1 MMNIKQIRLD
11 SFGPYENWMFQS
23 GPNGVQ
29 LVYGANESGKTS
41 LLEGMRALL
50 FGGKHKKY
58 GYVNGSLELDKD
70 GIAYHLGRQN
80 KNLDFYSPGGPNLKD
95 EPNQLWWHGLDKKT
109 YNRIF
114 GLTLD
119 DLQGVDVLN
128 EVDVRARFFG
138 AEGGEQLGNV
148 VKTIEMSANDLLV
161 ASASGKRRIN
171 VLIEQLQENKARL
184 SALSAHEEQYVELQQ
199 ALRASEDTEAE
210 IQNQIKEWQDYREG
224 VEMVLRAWDTY
235 RRSEEARQ
243 HMQRFTPPETLNRDA
258 FLGIDEGLRE
268 ARQSMQM
275 WLDKEEALKPEN
287 FDPNSP
293 FTMYGQDI
301 EDLIQQG
308 AQWEQ
313 LRRECE
319 EGDAY
324 IAKVKEQLDFSRGLQ
339 SAWRKDESVPTDVN
353 WFEGERLSK
362 RLRTAKDQLLYW
374 QGQDPALQ
382 VEAKS
387 SESEAVVK
395 DSSVESDKTG
405 VVNNWAHQE
414 LEAVI
419 ADIADLEAQIGE
431 EGSTR
436 KAALPVWLQRIG
448 GIGAVVGV
456 LLSLAGL
463 IALESAL
470 YSVGGIV
477 LLILGLGLFWYGWRL
492 RHIDNADLSR
502 WMREL
507 DRLQQ
512 RKAYLETQL
521 DIPLPKESSNVPN
534 LETAAIEQRYNEEG
548 KQLQANYD
556 KALAEWQ
563 AWIPEGAAKSLNE
576 DDFFSMKHEYDQY
589 YEQLRTIEGYE
600 KRLEEHKES
609 LRVIED
615 QAVTLWYNLGIEAP
629 VSPTELKRIYNQY
642 KNFQQ
647 QMIRWEQ
654 KESQRKSYRMEY
666 DNWHRK
672 EKELLL
678 EQKALLEK
686 SGLSG
691 ANEYRQKLIDEDQYK
706 QWATI
711 YKQSQ
716 VQLELLTPE
725 GENKDLFYRR
735 LREGNKDNWN
745 DELVHADQE
754 LGARKDAMANLYEKR
769 GQIVEA
775 MRALGSDQEQ
785 REAIQQRKELESELE
800 SALEDWAT
808 QVVIGHCMERAQQS
822 YEEESQPKMLELAS
836 QYINRL
842 TNGTYT
848 LDMWGLQDGLALL
861 NERGDRLPISRWSSG
876 LADQVYLALRLALA
890 KVFSYQ
896 VDALPIILD
905 DILVRFD
912 ENRQKGALELL
923 AELGQ
928 QQQIWLFTCQ
938 QQVYYMGQAISGIDT
953 HILQRA

>member
-1 MMNIKQIRLD
+1 MNIKQIRLD
-11 SFGPYENWMFQS
+11 SFGPYENWMFKS
-23 GPNGVQ
+23 GSSGVQ
-29 LVYGANESGKTS
+29 LIYGANESGKTS
-41 LLEGMRALL
+41 LLEGMRSLL

-58 GYVNGSLELDKD
+58 GYVSGSLEIDKE
-70 GIAYHLGRQN
+70 GRTYHLGRQN
-80 KNLDFYSPGGPNLKD
+80 KKLDFYSPGEASFKE

-114 GLTLD
+114 GLTLE
-119 DLQGVDVLN
+119 DLQGVDILN

-138 AEGGEQLGNV
+138 AEGGEQLGDL
-148 VKTIEMSANDLLV
+148 VKSIETNANDLLV
-161 ASASGKRRIN
+161 ASTSGKRRIN
-171 VLIEQLQENKARL
+171 MLIDQLQENKARL
-184 SALSAHEEQYVELQQ
+184 SALSEHETQYVELQQ
-199 ALRASEDTEAE
+199 TLHASEDTEAE
-210 IQNQIKEWQDYREG
+210 IKNQIKEWQEYREG

-235 RRSEEARQ
+235 RRSEEARH
-243 HMQRFTPPETLNRDA
+243 HMQQFIAPDTLDRNT
-258 FLGIDEGLRE
+258 FLSIDEGLRE
-268 ARQSMQM
+268 ARQNMRL

-293 FTMYGQDI
+293 FTTHGQDI

-308 AQWEQ
+308 AKWEQ

-319 EGDAY
+319 EGEAY
-324 IAKVKEQLDFSRGLQ
+324 IAKVKEQLEFSKGLQ
-339 SAWRKDESVPTDVN
+339 SSWRKDESVPSDVN

-374 QGQDPALQ
+374 QSQAPSLQ
-382 VEAKS
+382 KESKISESRTTVPS
-387 SESEAVVK
+387 SEGA
-395 DSSVESDKTG
+395 SVNE
-405 VVNNWAHQE
+405 WAHQE
-414 LEAVI
+414 LQTVI
-419 ADIADLEAQIGE
+419 SDIVDLESRIGE
-431 EGSTR
+431 NGDTR
-436 KAALPVWLQRIG
+436 MASMPVWLQRIG
-448 GIGAVVGV
+448 GIGAVIGV
-456 LLSLAGL
+456 LMSLAGL
-463 IALESAL
+463 IALESVL
-470 YSVGGIV
+470 YSIGGII

-492 RHIDNADLSR
+492 RHVDDSDIAR

-521 DIPLPKESSNVPN
+521 NTPLSVMSSDMPN
-534 LETAAIEQRYNEEG
+534 LETAAIEQRYKEEG
-548 KQLQANYD
+548 QQLQANYE

-563 AWIPEGAAKSLNE
+563 AWIPDGAAKSLDE
-576 DDFFSMKHEYDQY
+576 EDFFSMKHEYDQY

-629 VSPTELKRIYNQY
+629 VSPTELKRVYNQY

-691 ANEYRQKLIDEDQYK
+691 ANEYRQKLIDEDQFK
-706 QWATI
+706 QWETI

-716 VQLELLTPE
+716 VQLDLLTPK

-735 LREGNKDNWN
+735 LREGNKENWT
-745 DELVHADQE
+745 DELAHADQE

-775 MRALGSDQEQ
+775 MRALGTDQEQ
-785 REAIQQRKELESELE
+785 REVIQQRQQLESELE

-808 QVVIGHCMERAQQS
+808 QVVISHCMERAQES

-836 QYINRL
+836 QYIKQL
-842 TNGTYT
+842 TNGIYT
-848 LDMWGLQDGLALL
+848 FDMWGLQDGLALL
-861 NERGDRLPISRWSSG
+861 NERGDRLSMSHWSSG

-890 KVFSYQ
+890 KVFSFQ

-912 ENRQKGALELL
+912 EDRQKSALKLL
-923 AELGQ
+923 AELGKH
-928 QQQIWLFTCQ
+928 QQIWLFTCQ

>member
-1 MMNIKQIRLD
+1 MNIKQIRLD
-11 SFGPYENWMFQS
+11 SFGPYENWMFKAGS
-23 GPNGVQ
+23 SGVQ
-29 LVYGANESGKTS
+29 LIYGANESGKTS
-41 LLEGMRALL
+41 LLEGMRSLL

-58 GYVNGSLELDKD
+58 GYVSGSLEIDKE
-70 GIAYHLGRQN
+70 GKIYHLGRQH
-80 KNLDFYSPGGPNLKD
+80 KKLDFYSPGEPSLKE

-114 GLTLD
+114 GLTLE
-119 DLQGVDVLN
+119 DLQGVDILN

-138 AEGGEQLGNV
+138 AEGGEQLGDL
-148 VKTIEMSANDLLV
+148 VKSIETNANDLLV
-161 ASASGKRRIN
+161 ASTSGKRRIN
-171 VLIEQLQENKARL
+171 VLIDQLQENKARL
-184 SALSAHEEQYVELQQ
+184 SALSEHETQYVELQQ
-199 ALRASEDTEAE
+199 TLHASEDTEAE
-210 IQNQIKEWQDYREG
+210 IKNQIKEWQEYREG

-235 RRSEEARQ
+235 RRSEEARH
-243 HMQRFTPPETLNRDA
+243 HMQQFIAPDTLDRNT
-258 FLGIDEGLRE
+258 FLSIDEGLRE
-268 ARQSMQM
+268 ARQNMQL

-293 FTMYGQDI
+293 FTTHGQDI

-308 AQWEQ
+308 AKWEQ

-319 EGDAY
+319 EGEAY
-324 IAKVKEQLDFSRGLQ
+324 IAKVKEQLEFSKGLQ
-339 SAWRKDESVPTDVN
+339 SSWRKDESVPSDVN

-374 QGQDPALQ
+374 QSQAPSLQ
-382 VEAKS
+382 KESKISESRTTVPS
-387 SESEAVVK
+387 SEGA
-395 DSSVESDKTG
+395 SVNE
-405 VVNNWAHQE
+405 WAHQE
-414 LEAVI
+414 LQTVI
-419 ADIADLEAQIGE
+419 SDIVDFESRIGE
-431 EGSTR
+431 NGDTR
-436 KAALPVWLQRIG
+436 MASMPVWLQRIG
-448 GIGAVVGV
+448 GIGAVIGV
-456 LLSLAGL
+456 LMSLAGL
-463 IALESAL
+463 IALESVL
-470 YSVGGIV
+470 YSIGGII

-492 RHIDNADLSR
+492 RHVDDSDIAR

-521 DIPLPKESSNVPN
+521 NTPLSVMSSDVPN
-534 LETAAIEQRYNEEG
+534 LETAAIEQRYKEEG
-548 KQLQANYD
+548 QQLQANYE

-563 AWIPEGAAKSLNE
+563 AWIPDGAAKSLDE
-576 DDFFSMKHEYDQY
+576 EDFFSMKHEYDQY

-629 VSPTELKRIYNQY
+629 VSPTELKRVYNQY

-691 ANEYRQKLIDEDQYK
+691 ANEYRQKLIDEDQFK
-706 QWATI
+706 QWETI

-716 VQLELLTPE
+716 VQLDLLTPN

-735 LREGNKDNWN
+735 LREGNKENWT
-745 DELVHADQE
+745 DELAHADQE
-754 LGARKDAMANLYEKR
+754 LEARKDAMTNLYEKR
-769 GQIVEA
+769 GQVVEA
-775 MRALGSDQEQ
+775 MRALGTDQEQ
-785 REAIQQRKELESELE
+785 REVIQQRQQLESELE

-808 QVVIGHCMERAQQS
+808 QVVISHCMERAQES

-836 QYINRL
+836 QYIKQL
-842 TNGTYT
+842 TNGIYT
-848 LDMWGLQDGLALL
+848 FDMWGLQDGLALL
-861 NERGDRLPISRWSSG
+861 NERGDRLSMSHWSSG

-890 KVFSYQ
+890 KVFSFQ

-912 ENRQKGALELL
+912 EDRQKSALELL
-923 AELGQ
+923 AELGKH
-928 QQQIWLFTCQ
+928 QQIWLFTCQ

>member
-11 SFGPYENWMFQS
+11 SFGPYENWMFKAGS
-23 GPNGVQ
+23 SGVQ
-29 LVYGANESGKTS
+29 LIYGANESGKTS
-41 LLEGMRALL
+41 LLEGMRSLL

-58 GYVNGSLELDKD
+58 GYVSGSLEIDKE
-70 GIAYHLGRQN
+70 GKIYHLGRQH
-80 KNLDFYSPGGPNLKD
+80 KKLDFYSPGEPSLKE

-114 GLTLD
+114 GLTLE
-119 DLQGVDVLN
+119 DLQGVDILN

-138 AEGGEQLGNV
+138 AEGGEQLGDL
-148 VKTIEMSANDLLV
+148 VKSIETNANDLLV
-161 ASASGKRRIN
+161 ASTSGKRRIN
-171 VLIEQLQENKARL
+171 VLIDQLQENKARL
-184 SALSAHEEQYVELQQ
+184 SALSEHETQYVELQQ
-199 ALRASEDTEAE
+199 TLHASEDTEAE
-210 IQNQIKEWQDYREG
+210 IKNQIKEWQEYREG

-235 RRSEEARQ
+235 RRSEEARH
-243 HMQRFTPPETLNRDA
+243 HMQQFIAPDTLDRNT
-258 FLGIDEGLRE
+258 FLSIDEGLRE
-268 ARQSMQM
+268 ARQNMQL

-293 FTMYGQDI
+293 FTTHGQDI

-308 AQWEQ
+308 AKWEQ

-319 EGDAY
+319 EGEAY
-324 IAKVKEQLDFSRGLQ
+324 IAKVKEQLEFSKGLQ
-339 SAWRKDESVPTDVN
+339 SSWRKDESVPSDVN

-374 QGQDPALQ
+374 QSQAPSLQ
-382 VEAKS
+382 KESKISESRTTVPS
-387 SESEAVVK
+387 SEGA
-395 DSSVESDKTG
+395 SVNE
-405 VVNNWAHQE
+405 WAHQE
-414 LEAVI
+414 LQTVI
-419 ADIADLEAQIGE
+419 SDIVDLESRIGE
-431 EGSTR
+431 NGDTR
-436 KAALPVWLQRIG
+436 MASMPVWLQRIG
-448 GIGAVVGV
+448 GIGAVIGV
-456 LLSLAGL
+456 LMSLAGL
-463 IALESAL
+463 IALESVL
-470 YSVGGIV
+470 YSIGGII

-492 RHIDNADLSR
+492 RHVDDSDIAR

-521 DIPLPKESSNVPN
+521 NTPLSVMSSDVPN
-534 LETAAIEQRYNEEG
+534 LETAAIEQRYKEEG
-548 KQLQANYD
+548 QQLQANYE

-563 AWIPEGAAKSLNE
+563 AWIPDGAAKSLDE
-576 DDFFSMKHEYDQY
+576 EDFFSMKHEYDQY

-629 VSPTELKRIYNQY
+629 VSPTELKRVYNQY

-691 ANEYRQKLIDEDQYK
+691 ANEYRQKLIDEDQFK
-706 QWATI
+706 QWETI

-716 VQLELLTPE
+716 VQLDLLTPN

-735 LREGNKDNWN
+735 LREGNKENWT
-745 DELVHADQE
+745 DELAHADQE
-754 LGARKDAMANLYEKR
+754 LEARKDAMTNLYEKR
-769 GQIVEA
+769 GQVVEA
-775 MRALGSDQEQ
+775 MRALGTDQEQ
-785 REAIQQRKELESELE
+785 REVIQQRQRLESELE

-808 QVVIGHCMERAQQS
+808 QVVISHCMERAQES

-836 QYINRL
+836 QYIKQL
-842 TNGTYT
+842 TNGIYT
-848 LDMWGLQDGLALL
+848 FDMWGLQDGLALL
-861 NERGDRLPISRWSSG
+861 NERGDRLSMSHWSSG

-890 KVFSYQ
+890 KVFSFQ

-912 ENRQKGALELL
+912 EDRQKSALELL
-923 AELGQ
+923 AELGKH
-928 QQQIWLFTCQ
+928 QQIWLFTCQ

>member
-1 MMNIKQIRLD
+1 MNIKQIRLD
-11 SFGPYENWMFQS
+11 SFGPYENWTFKS

-41 LLEGMRALL
+41 LLEGMRSLL

-58 GYVNGSLELDKD
+58 GYVSGSLELDKE
-70 GIAYHLGRQN
+70 GTAYHLGRQN
-80 KNLDFYSPGGPNLKD
+80 KNLDFYSPGEPSIKD

-114 GLTLD
+114 GLTLE
-119 DLQGVDVLN
+119 DLQGVDILN

-138 AEGGEQLGNV
+138 AEGGEQLGGV
-148 VKTIEMSANDLLV
+148 VKSIETNANDLLV

-171 VLIEQLQENKARL
+171 VLIDQLQENKARL
-184 SALSAHEEQYVELQQ
+184 SALGEHETQYVELQQ
-199 ALRASEDTEAE
+199 ALKASEDTEAE

-235 RRSEEARQ
+235 RRSEEARRR
-243 HMQRFTPPETLNRDA
+243 MQQFTSPDTLDRDA
-258 FLGIDEGLRE
+258 FLSIDEGLRE
-268 ARQSMQM
+268 ARQNMQL

-293 FTMYGQDI
+293 FTTYGQDI

-308 AQWEQ
+308 AKWEQ

-319 EGDAY
+319 EGEAY

-339 SAWRKDESVPTDVN
+339 SSWRKDESVPTDVN

-374 QGQDPALQ
+374 QSQAPSLQ
-382 VEAKS
+382 KEPKI
-387 SESEAVVK
+387 SE
-395 DSSVESDKTG
+395 DSSSVDTG
-405 VVNNWAHQE
+405 ENSPVNTWAQQE
-414 LEAVI
+414 LQAVMT
-419 ADIADLEAQIGE
+419 DIADLESRLGE
-431 EGSTR
+431 HSSIRMATM
-436 KAALPVWLQRIG
+436 PIWLQRIG

-456 LLSLAGL
+456 LMSLAGL
-463 IALESAL
+463 IALESVL
-470 YSVGGIV
+470 YSIGGII

-492 RHIDNADLSR
+492 RHVDDSDVARL
-502 WMREL
+502 MREL
-507 DRLQQ
+507 ERLQQ
-512 RKAYLETQL
+512 RKSYLETQL
-521 DIPLPKESSNVPN
+521 DAPLPVASDVPN
-534 LETAAIEQRYNEEG
+534 LETAAIEQRYNDEG
-548 KQLQANYD
+548 KQLQANYE

-563 AWIPEGAAKSLNE
+563 AWIPEGAAKSLDE
-576 DDFFSMKHEYDQY
+576 DDFFSMKHEFDQY
-589 YEQLRTIEGYE
+589 YEQLRTIEGCE
-600 KRLEEHKES
+600 KRLDEHKES

-615 QAVTLWYNLGIEAP
+615 QAVTLWYNLGVEAP

-691 ANEYRQKLIDEDQYK
+691 ANEYRQKLIDEDQFK
-706 QWATI
+706 QWETI

-716 VQLELLTPE
+716 VQLDLLTPD
-725 GENKDLFYRR
+725 GENKGLFYRR
-735 LREGNKDNWN
+735 LREGNKENWT
-745 DELVHADQE
+745 DELAHADQE
-754 LGARKDAMANLYEKR
+754 LNARKDAMANLYEKR

-785 REAIQQRKELESELE
+785 REDIQQRQELESELE

-808 QVVIGHCMERAQQS
+808 QVVIAHCMERAQQS

-836 QYINRL
+836 QYIKRL
-842 TNGTYT
+842 TNGAYT
-848 LDMWGLQDGLALL
+848 FDMWGLQDGLALL
-861 NERGDRLPISRWSSG
+861 NERGERLPIHHWSSG

-912 ENRQKGALELL
+912 EERQKSALELL
-923 AELGQ
+923 AELGEH
-928 QQQIWLFTCQ
+928 QQIWLFTCQ
-938 QQVYYMGQAISGIDT
+938 QQVYYMGQAIAGIDT

>member
-11 SFGPYENWMFQS
+11 SFGPYENWVFKS
-23 GPNGVQ
+23 GSSGVQ
-29 LVYGANESGKTS
+29 LIYGANESGKTS
-41 LLEGMRALL
+41 LLEGMRSLL

-58 GYVNGSLELDKD
+58 GYVSGSLEIDKE
-70 GIAYHLGRQN
+70 GRTYHLGRQH
-80 KNLDFYSPGGPNLKD
+80 KKLDFYSLGEPSFKE

-114 GLTLD
+114 GLTLE
-119 DLQGVDVLN
+119 DLQGVDILN

-138 AEGGEQLGNV
+138 AEGGEQLGDL
-148 VKTIEMSANDLLV
+148 VKSIETNANDLLV
-161 ASASGKRRIN
+161 ASTSGKRRIN
-171 VLIEQLQENKARL
+171 MLIDQLQENKARL
-184 SALSAHEEQYVELQQ
+184 SALSEHETQYVELQQ
-199 ALRASEDTEAE
+199 TLHASEDTEAE
-210 IQNQIKEWQDYREG
+210 IKNQIKEWQEYREG

-235 RRSEEARQ
+235 RRSEEARH
-243 HMQRFTPPETLNRDA
+243 HMQQFIAPDTLDRNT
-258 FLGIDEGLRE
+258 FLSIDEGLRE
-268 ARQSMQM
+268 ARQNMRL

-293 FTMYGQDI
+293 FTTHGQDI

-308 AQWEQ
+308 AKWEQ

-319 EGDAY
+319 EGEAY
-324 IAKVKEQLDFSRGLQ
+324 IAKVKEQLEFSKGLQ
-339 SAWRKDESVPTDVN
+339 SSWRKDESVPSDVN

-374 QGQDPALQ
+374 QSQAPSLQ
-382 VEAKS
+382 KESKISESRTTVPS
-387 SESEAVVK
+387 SEGA
-395 DSSVESDKTG
+395 SVNE
-405 VVNNWAHQE
+405 WAHQE
-414 LEAVI
+414 LQTVI
-419 ADIADLEAQIGE
+419 SDIVDLESRIGE
-431 EGSTR
+431 NGDTR
-436 KAALPVWLQRIG
+436 MASMPVWLQRIG
-448 GIGAVVGV
+448 GIGAVIGV
-456 LLSLAGL
+456 LMSLAGL
-463 IALESAL
+463 IALESVL
-470 YSVGGIV
+470 YSIGGII

-492 RHIDNADLSR
+492 RHVDDSDIAR

-521 DIPLPKESSNVPN
+521 NTPLSVMSSDVPN
-534 LETAAIEQRYNEEG
+534 LETAAIEQRYKEEG
-548 KQLQANYD
+548 QQLQANYE

-563 AWIPEGAAKSLNE
+563 AWIPDGAAKSLDE
-576 DDFFSMKHEYDQY
+576 EDFFSMKHEYDQY

-629 VSPTELKRIYNQY
+629 VSPTELKRVYNQY

-691 ANEYRQKLIDEDQYK
+691 ANEYRQKLIDEDQFK
-706 QWATI
+706 QWETI

-716 VQLELLTPE
+716 VQLDLLTPN

-735 LREGNKDNWN
+735 LREGNKENWT
-745 DELVHADQE
+745 DELAHADQE

-775 MRALGSDQEQ
+775 MRALGTDQEQ
-785 REAIQQRKELESELE
+785 REVIQQRQQLESELE

-808 QVVIGHCMERAQQS
+808 QVVISHCMERAQES

-836 QYINRL
+836 QYIKQL
-842 TNGTYT
+842 TNGIYT
-848 LDMWGLQDGLALL
+848 FDMWGLQDGLALL
-861 NERGDRLPISRWSSG
+861 NERGDRLSMSHWSSG

-890 KVFSYQ
+890 KVFSFQ

-912 ENRQKGALELL
+912 EDRQKSALELL
-923 AELGQ
+923 AELGKH
-928 QQQIWLFTCQ
+928 QQIWLFTCQ

>member
-11 SFGPYENWMFQS
+11 SFGPYENWVFKS
-23 GPNGVQ
+23 GSSGVQ
-29 LVYGANESGKTS
+29 LIYGANESGKTS
-41 LLEGMRALL
+41 LLEGMRSLL

-58 GYVNGSLELDKD
+58 GYVSGSLEIDKE
-70 GIAYHLGRQN
+70 GKIYHLGRQH
-80 KNLDFYSPGGPNLKD
+80 KKLDFYSPGEPSLKE

-114 GLTLD
+114 GLTLE
-119 DLQGVDVLN
+119 DLQGVDILN

-138 AEGGEQLGNV
+138 AEGGEQLGDL
-148 VKTIEMSANDLLV
+148 VKSIEMNANDLLV
-161 ASASGKRRIN
+161 ASTSGKRRIN
-171 VLIEQLQENKARL
+171 VLIDQLQENKARL
-184 SALSAHEEQYVELQQ
+184 SALSEHETQYVELQQ
-199 ALRASEDTEAE
+199 TLHASEDTEAE
-210 IQNQIKEWQDYREG
+210 IKNQIKEWQEYREG
-224 VEMVLRAWDTY
+224 VEMVLHAWDTY
-235 RRSEEARQ
+235 RRSEEARH
-243 HMQRFTPPETLNRDA
+243 HMQQFIAPDTLDRNT
-258 FLGIDEGLRE
+258 FLSIDEGLRE
-268 ARQSMQM
+268 ARQNMRL

-293 FTMYGQDI
+293 FTTHGQDI

-308 AQWEQ
+308 AKWEQ

-319 EGDAY
+319 EGEAY
-324 IAKVKEQLDFSRGLQ
+324 IAKVKEQLEFSKGLQ
-339 SAWRKDESVPTDVN
+339 SSWRKDESVPSDVN

-374 QGQDPALQ
+374 QSQAPSLQ
-382 VEAKS
+382 KESKISESRTTVPS
-387 SESEAVVK
+387 SEGA
-395 DSSVESDKTG
+395 SVNE
-405 VVNNWAHQE
+405 WANQE
-414 LEAVI
+414 LQTVI
-419 ADIADLEAQIGE
+419 SDIVDLESRIGE
-431 EGSTR
+431 NGDTR
-436 KAALPVWLQRIG
+436 MASMPVWLQRIG
-448 GIGAVVGV
+448 GIGAVIGV
-456 LLSLAGL
+456 LMSLAGL
-463 IALESAL
+463 IALESVL
-470 YSVGGIV
+470 YSIGGII

-492 RHIDNADLSR
+492 RHVDDSDIAR

-521 DIPLPKESSNVPN
+521 NTPLSVMSSDVPN
-534 LETAAIEQRYNEEG
+534 LETAAIEQRYKEEG
-548 KQLQANYD
+548 QQLQANYE

-563 AWIPEGAAKSLNE
+563 AWIPDGAAKSLDE
-576 DDFFSMKHEYDQY
+576 EDFFSMKHEYDQY

-629 VSPTELKRIYNQY
+629 VSPTELKRVYNQY

-691 ANEYRQKLIDEDQYK
+691 ANEYRQKLIDEDQFK
-706 QWATI
+706 QWETI

-716 VQLELLTPE
+716 VQLDLLTPK

-735 LREGNKDNWN
+735 LREGNKENWT
-745 DELVHADQE
+745 DELAHADQE

-775 MRALGSDQEQ
+775 MRALGTDQEQ
-785 REAIQQRKELESELE
+785 REVIQQRQQLESELE

-808 QVVIGHCMERAQQS
+808 QVVISHCMERAQES

-836 QYINRL
+836 QYIKQL
-842 TNGTYT
+842 TNGIYT
-848 LDMWGLQDGLALL
+848 FDMWGLQDGLALL
-861 NERGDRLPISRWSSG
+861 NERGDRLSMSHWSSG

-890 KVFSYQ
+890 KVFSFQ

-912 ENRQKGALELL
+912 EDRQKSALKLL
-923 AELGQ
+923 AELGKH
-928 QQQIWLFTCQ
+928 QQIWLFTCQ

>member
-11 SFGPYENWMFQS
+11 SFGPYENWMFKAGS
-23 GPNGVQ
+23 SGVQ
-29 LVYGANESGKTS
+29 LIYGANESGKTS
-41 LLEGMRALL
+41 LLEGMRSLL

-58 GYVNGSLELDKD
+58 GYVSGSLEIDKE
-70 GIAYHLGRQN
+70 GKIYHLGRQH
-80 KNLDFYSPGGPNLKD
+80 KKLDFYSPGEPSLKE

-114 GLTLD
+114 GLTLE
-119 DLQGVDVLN
+119 DLQGVDILN

-138 AEGGEQLGNV
+138 AEGGEQLGDL
-148 VKTIEMSANDLLV
+148 VKSIETNANDLLV
-161 ASASGKRRIN
+161 ASTSGKRRIN
-171 VLIEQLQENKARL
+171 VLIDQLQENKARL
-184 SALSAHEEQYVELQQ
+184 SALSEHETQYVELQQ
-199 ALRASEDTEAE
+199 TLHASEDTEAE
-210 IQNQIKEWQDYREG
+210 IKNQIKEWQEYREG

-235 RRSEEARQ
+235 RRSEEARH
-243 HMQRFTPPETLNRDA
+243 HMQQFIAPDTLDRNT
-258 FLGIDEGLRE
+258 FLSIDEGLRE
-268 ARQSMQM
+268 ARQNMRL

-293 FTMYGQDI
+293 FTTHGQDI

-308 AQWEQ
+308 AKWEQ

-319 EGDAY
+319 EGEAY
-324 IAKVKEQLDFSRGLQ
+324 IAKVKEQLEFSKGLQ
-339 SAWRKDESVPTDVN
+339 SSWRKDESVPSDVN

-374 QGQDPALQ
+374 QSQAPSLQ
-382 VEAKS
+382 KESKISESRTTVPS
-387 SESEAVVK
+387 SEGA
-395 DSSVESDKTG
+395 SVNE
-405 VVNNWAHQE
+405 WAHQE
-414 LEAVI
+414 LQTVI
-419 ADIADLEAQIGE
+419 SDIVDLESRIGE
-431 EGSTR
+431 NGDTR
-436 KAALPVWLQRIG
+436 MASMPVWLQRIG
-448 GIGAVVGV
+448 GIGAVIGV
-456 LLSLAGL
+456 LMSLAGL
-463 IALESAL
+463 IALESVL
-470 YSVGGIV
+470 YSIGGII

-492 RHIDNADLSR
+492 RHVDDSDIAR

-521 DIPLPKESSNVPN
+521 NTPLSVMSSDVPN
-534 LETAAIEQRYNEEG
+534 LETAAIEQRYKEEG
-548 KQLQANYD
+548 QQLQANYE

-563 AWIPEGAAKSLNE
+563 AWIPDGAAKSLDE
-576 DDFFSMKHEYDQY
+576 EDFFSMKHEYDQY

-629 VSPTELKRIYNQY
+629 VSPTELKRVYNQY

-691 ANEYRQKLIDEDQYK
+691 ANEYRQKLIDEDQFK
-706 QWATI
+706 QWETI

-716 VQLELLTPE
+716 VQLDLLTPN

-735 LREGNKDNWN
+735 LREGNKENWT
-745 DELVHADQE
+745 DELAHADQE

-775 MRALGSDQEQ
+775 MRALGTDQEQ
-785 REAIQQRKELESELE
+785 REVIQQRQQLESELE

-808 QVVIGHCMERAQQS
+808 QVVISHCMERAQES

-836 QYINRL
+836 QYIKQL
-842 TNGTYT
+842 TNGIYT
-848 LDMWGLQDGLALL
+848 FDMWGLQDGLALL
-861 NERGDRLPISRWSSG
+861 NERGDRLSMSHWSSG

-890 KVFSYQ
+890 KVFSFQ

-912 ENRQKGALELL
+912 EDRQKSALKLL
-923 AELGQ
+923 AELGKH
-928 QQQIWLFTCQ
+928 QQIWLFTCQ

>member
-11 SFGPYENWMFQS
+11 SFGPYENWMFKAGS
-23 GPNGVQ
+23 SGVQ
-29 LVYGANESGKTS
+29 LIYGANESGKTS
-41 LLEGMRALL
+41 LLEGMRSLL

-58 GYVNGSLELDKD
+58 GYVSGSLEIDKE
-70 GIAYHLGRQN
+70 GKIYHLGRQH
-80 KNLDFYSPGGPNLKD
+80 KKLDFYSPGEPSLKE

-114 GLTLD
+114 GLTLE
-119 DLQGVDVLN
+119 DLQGVDILN

-138 AEGGEQLGNV
+138 AEGGEQLGDL
-148 VKTIEMSANDLLV
+148 VKSIETNANDLLV
-161 ASASGKRRIN
+161 ASTSGKRRIN
-171 VLIEQLQENKARL
+171 VLIDQLQENKARL
-184 SALSAHEEQYVELQQ
+184 SALSEHETQYVELQQ
-199 ALRASEDTEAE
+199 TLHASEDTEAE
-210 IQNQIKEWQDYREG
+210 IKNQIKEWQEYREG

-235 RRSEEARQ
+235 RRSEEARH
-243 HMQRFTPPETLNRDA
+243 HMQQFIAPDTLDRNT
-258 FLGIDEGLRE
+258 FLSIDEGLRE
-268 ARQSMQM
+268 ARQNMQL

-293 FTMYGQDI
+293 FTTHGQDI

-308 AQWEQ
+308 AKWEQ

-319 EGDAY
+319 EGEAY
-324 IAKVKEQLDFSRGLQ
+324 IAKVKEQLEFSKGLQ
-339 SAWRKDESVPTDVN
+339 SSWRKDESVPSDVN

-374 QGQDPALQ
+374 QSQAPSLQ
-382 VEAKS
+382 KESKISESRTTVPS
-387 SESEAVVK
+387 SESA
-395 DSSVESDKTG
+395 SVNE
-405 VVNNWAHQE
+405 WAHQE
-414 LEAVI
+414 LQTVI
-419 ADIADLEAQIGE
+419 SDIVDLESRIGE
-431 EGSTR
+431 NGDTR
-436 KAALPVWLQRIG
+436 MASMPVWLQRIG
-448 GIGAVVGV
+448 GIGAVIGV
-456 LLSLAGL
+456 LMSLAGL
-463 IALESAL
+463 IALESVL
-470 YSVGGIV
+470 YSIGGII

-492 RHIDNADLSR
+492 RHVDDSDIAR

-521 DIPLPKESSNVPN
+521 NTPLSVMSSDVPN
-534 LETAAIEQRYNEEG
+534 LETAAIEQRYKEEG
-548 KQLQANYD
+548 QQLQANYE

-563 AWIPEGAAKSLNE
+563 AWIPDGAAKSLDE
-576 DDFFSMKHEYDQY
+576 EDFFSMKHEYDQY

-629 VSPTELKRIYNQY
+629 VSPTELKRVYNQY

-691 ANEYRQKLIDEDQYK
+691 ANEYRQKLIDEDQFK
-706 QWATI
+706 QWETI

-716 VQLELLTPE
+716 VQLDLLTPN

-735 LREGNKDNWN
+735 LREGNKENWT
-745 DELVHADQE
+745 DELAHADQE

-775 MRALGSDQEQ
+775 MRALGTDQEQ
-785 REAIQQRKELESELE
+785 REVIQQRQQLESELE

-808 QVVIGHCMERAQQS
+808 QVVISHCMERAQES

-836 QYINRL
+836 QYIKQL
-842 TNGTYT
+842 TNGIYT
-848 LDMWGLQDGLALL
+848 FDMWGLQDGLALL
-861 NERGDRLPISRWSSG
+861 NERGDRLSMSHWSSG

-890 KVFSYQ
+890 KVFSFQ

-912 ENRQKGALELL
+912 EDRQKSALELL
-923 AELGQ
+923 AELGKH
-928 QQQIWLFTCQ
+928 QQIWLFTCQ

>member
-1 MMNIKQIRLD
+1 MNIKQIRLD
-11 SFGPYENWMFQS
+11 SFGPYENWMFKAGS
-23 GPNGVQ
+23 SGVQ
-29 LVYGANESGKTS
+29 LIYGANESGKTS
-41 LLEGMRALL
+41 LLEGMRSLL

-58 GYVNGSLELDKD
+58 GYVSGSLEIDKE
-70 GIAYHLGRQN
+70 GKIYHLGRQH
-80 KNLDFYSPGGPNLKD
+80 KKLDFYSPGEPSFKE

-114 GLTLD
+114 GLTLE
-119 DLQGVDVLN
+119 DLQGVDILN

-138 AEGGEQLGNV
+138 AEGGEQLGDL
-148 VKTIEMSANDLLV
+148 VKSIETNANDLLV
-161 ASASGKRRIN
+161 ASTSGKRRIN
-171 VLIEQLQENKARL
+171 VLIDQLQENKARL
-184 SALSAHEEQYVELQQ
+184 SALSEHEAQYVELQQ
-199 ALRASEDTEAE
+199 TLHASEDTEAE
-210 IQNQIKEWQDYREG
+210 IKNQIKEWQEYREG

-235 RRSEEARQ
+235 RRSEEARH
-243 HMQRFTPPETLNRDA
+243 HMQQFIAPDTLDRNT
-258 FLGIDEGLRE
+258 FLSIDEGLRE
-268 ARQSMQM
+268 ARQNMQL

-293 FTMYGQDI
+293 FTTHGQDI

-308 AQWEQ
+308 AKWEQ

-319 EGDAY
+319 EGEAY
-324 IAKVKEQLDFSRGLQ
+324 IAKVKEQLEFSKGLQ
-339 SAWRKDESVPTDVN
+339 SSWRKDESVPSDVN

-374 QGQDPALQ
+374 QSQAPSLQ
-382 VEAKS
+382 KESKI
-387 SESEAVVK
+387 SESRTTV
-395 DSSVESDKTG
+395 SSSDG
-405 VVNNWAHQE
+405 ASVNEWAHQE
-414 LEAVI
+414 LQTVI
-419 ADIADLEAQIGE
+419 SDIVDLESRIGE
-431 EGSTR
+431 NGDTR
-436 KAALPVWLQRIG
+436 MASMPVWLQRIG
-448 GIGAVVGV
+448 GIGAVIGV
-456 LLSLAGL
+456 LMSLAGL
-463 IALESAL
+463 IALESVL
-470 YSVGGIV
+470 YSIGGII

-492 RHIDNADLSR
+492 RHVDDSDIAR

-521 DIPLPKESSNVPN
+521 NTPLSVMSSDVPN
-534 LETAAIEQRYNEEG
+534 LETAAIEQRYKEEG
-548 KQLQANYD
+548 QQLQANYE

-563 AWIPEGAAKSLNE
+563 AWIPDGAAKSLDE
-576 DDFFSMKHEYDQY
+576 EDFFSMKHEYDQY

-629 VSPTELKRIYNQY
+629 VSPTELKRVYNQY

-691 ANEYRQKLIDEDQYK
+691 ANEYRQKLIDEDQFK
-706 QWATI
+706 QWETI

-716 VQLELLTPE
+716 VQLDLLTPN

-735 LREGNKDNWN
+735 LREGNKENWT
-745 DELVHADQE
+745 DELAHADQE

-775 MRALGSDQEQ
+775 MRALGTDQEQ
-785 REAIQQRKELESELE
+785 REVIQQRQQLESELE

-808 QVVIGHCMERAQQS
+808 QVVISHCMERAQES

-836 QYINRL
+836 QYIKQL
-842 TNGTYT
+842 TNGIYT
-848 LDMWGLQDGLALL
+848 FDMWGLQDGLALL
-861 NERGDRLPISRWSSG
+861 NERGDRLSMSHWSSG

-890 KVFSYQ
+890 KVFSFQ

-912 ENRQKGALELL
+912 EDRQKSALKLL
-923 AELGQ
+923 AELGKH
-928 QQQIWLFTCQ
+928 QQIWLFTCQ

>member
-11 SFGPYENWMFQS
+11 SFGPYENWMFKAGS
-23 GPNGVQ
+23 SGVQ
-29 LVYGANESGKTS
+29 LIYGANESGKTS
-41 LLEGMRALL
+41 LLEGMRSLL

-58 GYVNGSLELDKD
+58 GYVSGSLEIDKE
-70 GIAYHLGRQN
+70 GKIYHLGRQH
-80 KNLDFYSPGGPNLKD
+80 KKLDFYSPGEPSLKE

-114 GLTLD
+114 GLTLE
-119 DLQGVDVLN
+119 DLQGVDILN

-138 AEGGEQLGNV
+138 AEGGEQLGDL
-148 VKTIEMSANDLLV
+148 VKSIETNANDLLV
-161 ASASGKRRIN
+161 ASTSGKRRIN
-171 VLIEQLQENKARL
+171 VLIDQLQENKARL
-184 SALSAHEEQYVELQQ
+184 SALSEHETQYVELQQ
-199 ALRASEDTEAE
+199 TLHASEDTEAE
-210 IQNQIKEWQDYREG
+210 IKNQIKEWQEYREG

-235 RRSEEARQ
+235 RRSEEARH
-243 HMQRFTPPETLNRDA
+243 HMQQFIAPDTLDRNT
-258 FLGIDEGLRE
+258 FLSIDEGLRE
-268 ARQSMQM
+268 ARQNMQL

-293 FTMYGQDI
+293 FTTHGQDI

-308 AQWEQ
+308 AKWEQ

-319 EGDAY
+319 EGEAY
-324 IAKVKEQLDFSRGLQ
+324 IAKVKEQLEFSKGLQ
-339 SAWRKDESVPTDVN
+339 SSWRKDESVPSDVN

-374 QGQDPALQ
+374 QSQAPSLQ
-382 VEAKS
+382 KESKISESRTTVPS
-387 SESEAVVK
+387 SEGA
-395 DSSVESDKTG
+395 SVNE
-405 VVNNWAHQE
+405 WAHQE
-414 LEAVI
+414 LQTVI
-419 ADIADLEAQIGE
+419 SDIVDLESRIGE
-431 EGSTR
+431 NGDTR
-436 KAALPVWLQRIG
+436 MASMPVWLQRIG
-448 GIGAVVGV
+448 GIGAVIGV
-456 LLSLAGL
+456 LMSLAGL
-463 IALESAL
+463 IALESVL
-470 YSVGGIV
+470 YSIGGII

-492 RHIDNADLSR
+492 RHVDDSDIAR

-521 DIPLPKESSNVPN
+521 NTPLSVMSSDVPN
-534 LETAAIEQRYNEEG
+534 LETAAIEQRYKEEG
-548 KQLQANYD
+548 QQLQANYE

-563 AWIPEGAAKSLNE
+563 AWIPDGAAKSLDE
-576 DDFFSMKHEYDQY
+576 EDFFSMKHEYDQY

-629 VSPTELKRIYNQY
+629 VSPTELKRVYNQY

-691 ANEYRQKLIDEDQYK
+691 ANEYRQKLIDEDQFK
-706 QWATI
+706 QWETI

-716 VQLELLTPE
+716 VQLDLLTPN

-735 LREGNKDNWN
+735 LREGNKENWT
-745 DELVHADQE
+745 DELAHADQE
-754 LGARKDAMANLYEKR
+754 LEARKDAMTNLYEKR
-769 GQIVEA
+769 GQVVEA
-775 MRALGSDQEQ
+775 MRALGTDQEQ
-785 REAIQQRKELESELE
+785 REVIQQRQQLESELE

-808 QVVIGHCMERAQQS
+808 QVVISHCMERAQES

-836 QYINRL
+836 QYIKQL
-842 TNGTYT
+842 TNGIYT
-848 LDMWGLQDGLALL
+848 FDMWGLQDGLALL
-861 NERGDRLPISRWSSG
+861 NERGDRLSMSHWSSG

-890 KVFSYQ
+890 KVFSFQ

-912 ENRQKGALELL
+912 EDRQKSALKLL
-923 AELGQ
+923 AELGKH
-928 QQQIWLFTCQ
+928 QQIWLFTCQ

>member
-1 MMNIKQIRLD
+1 MNIKQIRLD
-11 SFGPYENWMFQS
+11 SFGPYENWTFKS

-41 LLEGMRALL
+41 LLEGMRSLL

-58 GYVNGSLELDKD
+58 GYVSGSLELDKE
-70 GIAYHLGRQN
+70 GTAYHLGRQN
-80 KNLDFYSPGGPNLKD
+80 KNLDFYSPGEPSIKD

-114 GLTLD
+114 GLTLE
-119 DLQGVDVLN
+119 DLQGVDILN

-138 AEGGEQLGNV
+138 AEGGEQLGGV
-148 VKTIEMSANDLLV
+148 VKSIETNANDLLV

-171 VLIEQLQENKARL
+171 VLIDRLQENKARL
-184 SALSAHEEQYVELQQ
+184 SALGEHETQYVELQQ
-199 ALRASEDTEAE
+199 ALKASEDTEAE

-235 RRSEEARQ
+235 RRSEEARRR
-243 HMQRFTPPETLNRDA
+243 MQQFTSPDTLDRDA
-258 FLGIDEGLRE
+258 FLSIDEGLRE
-268 ARQSMQM
+268 ARQNMQL

-293 FTMYGQDI
+293 FTTYGQDI

-308 AQWEQ
+308 AKWEQ

-319 EGDAY
+319 EGEAY

-339 SAWRKDESVPTDVN
+339 SSWRKDESVPTDVN

-374 QGQDPALQ
+374 QSQAPSLQ
-382 VEAKS
+382 KEPKI
-387 SESEAVVK
+387 SE
-395 DSSVESDKTG
+395 DSSSVDTG
-405 VVNNWAHQE
+405 ENSPVNTWAQQE
-414 LEAVI
+414 LQAVMT
-419 ADIADLEAQIGE
+419 DIADLESRLGE
-431 EGSTR
+431 HGSIRMATM
-436 KAALPVWLQRIG
+436 PIWLQRIG

-456 LLSLAGL
+456 LMSLAGL
-463 IALESAL
+463 IALESVL
-470 YSVGGIV
+470 YSIGGII

-492 RHIDNADLSR
+492 RHVDDSDVARL
-502 WMREL
+502 MREL
-507 DRLQQ
+507 ERLQQ
-512 RKAYLETQL
+512 RKSYLETQL
-521 DIPLPKESSNVPN
+521 DAPLPVASDVPN
-534 LETAAIEQRYNEEG
+534 LETAAIEQRYNDEG
-548 KQLQANYD
+548 KQLQANYE

-563 AWIPEGAAKSLNE
+563 AWIPEGAAKSLDE
-576 DDFFSMKHEYDQY
+576 DDFFSMKHEFDQY

-600 KRLEEHKES
+600 KRLDEHKES

-615 QAVTLWYNLGIEAP
+615 QAVTLWYNLGVEAP

-691 ANEYRQKLIDEDQYK
+691 ANEYRQKLIDEDQFK
-706 QWATI
+706 QWETI

-716 VQLELLTPE
+716 VQLDLLTPD

-735 LREGNKDNWN
+735 LREGNKENWT
-745 DELVHADQE
+745 DELAHADQE
-754 LGARKDAMANLYEKR
+754 LNARTDAMANLYEKR

-775 MRALGSDQEQ
+775 MRALGSTQEQ
-785 REAIQQRKELESELE
+785 REA
-800 SALEDWAT
+800 
-808 QVVIGHCMERAQQS
+808 
-822 YEEESQPKMLELAS
+822 
-836 QYINRL
+836 
-842 TNGTYT
+842 YT
-848 LDMWGLQDGLALL
+848 FDMWGLQDGLALL
-861 NERGDRLPISRWSSG
+861 NERGERLPIHHWSSG

-912 ENRQKGALELL
+912 EDRQKSALELL
-923 AELGQ
+923 AELGEH
-928 QQQIWLFTCQ
+928 QQIWLFTCQ
-938 QQVYYMGQAISGIDT
+938 QQVYYMGQAIAGIDT

>member
-1 MMNIKQIRLD
+1 MNIKQIRLD
-11 SFGPYENWMFQS
+11 SFGPYENWMFKAGS
-23 GPNGVQ
+23 SGVQ
-29 LVYGANESGKTS
+29 LIYGANESGKTS
-41 LLEGMRALL
+41 LLEGMRSLL

-58 GYVNGSLELDKD
+58 GYVSGSLEIDKE
-70 GIAYHLGRQN
+70 GKIYHLGRQH
-80 KNLDFYSPGGPNLKD
+80 KKLDFYSPGEPSLKE

-114 GLTLD
+114 GLTLE
-119 DLQGVDVLN
+119 DLQGVDILN

-138 AEGGEQLGNV
+138 AEGGEQLGDL
-148 VKTIEMSANDLLV
+148 VKSIETNANDLLV
-161 ASASGKRRIN
+161 ASTSGKRRIN
-171 VLIEQLQENKARL
+171 VLIDQLQENKARL
-184 SALSAHEEQYVELQQ
+184 SALSEHETQYVELQQ
-199 ALRASEDTEAE
+199 TLHASEDTEAE
-210 IQNQIKEWQDYREG
+210 IKNQIKEWQEYREG

-235 RRSEEARQ
+235 RRSEEARH
-243 HMQRFTPPETLNRDA
+243 HMQQFIAPDTLDRNI
-258 FLGIDEGLRE
+258 FLSIDEGLRE
-268 ARQSMQM
+268 ARQNMQL

-293 FTMYGQDI
+293 FTTHGQDI

-308 AQWEQ
+308 AKWEQ

-319 EGDAY
+319 EGEAY
-324 IAKVKEQLDFSRGLQ
+324 IAKVKEQLEFSKGLQ
-339 SAWRKDESVPTDVN
+339 SSWRKDESVPSDVN

-374 QGQDPALQ
+374 QSQAPSLQ
-382 VEAKS
+382 KESKISESRTTVSS
-387 SESEAVVK
+387 SEGA
-395 DSSVESDKTG
+395 SVNE
-405 VVNNWAHQE
+405 WAHQE
-414 LEAVI
+414 LQTVI
-419 ADIADLEAQIGE
+419 SDIVDLESRIGE
-431 EGSTR
+431 NGDTR
-436 KAALPVWLQRIG
+436 MASMPVWLQRIG
-448 GIGAVVGV
+448 GIGAVIGV
-456 LLSLAGL
+456 LMSLAGL
-463 IALESAL
+463 IALESVL
-470 YSVGGIV
+470 YSIGGII

-492 RHIDNADLSR
+492 RHVDDSDIAR

-521 DIPLPKESSNVPN
+521 NTPLSVMSSDVPN
-534 LETAAIEQRYNEEG
+534 LETAAIEQRYKEEG
-548 KQLQANYD
+548 QQLQANYE

-563 AWIPEGAAKSLNE
+563 AWIPDGAAKSLDE
-576 DDFFSMKHEYDQY
+576 EDFFSMKHEYDQY

-629 VSPTELKRIYNQY
+629 VSPTELKRVYNQY

-691 ANEYRQKLIDEDQYK
+691 ANEYRQKLIDEDQFK
-706 QWATI
+706 QWETI

-716 VQLELLTPE
+716 VQLDLLTPN

-735 LREGNKDNWN
+735 LREGNKENWT
-745 DELVHADQE
+745 DELAHADQE

-775 MRALGSDQEQ
+775 MRALGTDQEQ
-785 REAIQQRKELESELE
+785 REVIQQRQQLESELE

-808 QVVIGHCMERAQQS
+808 QVVISHCMERAQES

-836 QYINRL
+836 QYIKQL
-842 TNGTYT
+842 TNGIYT
-848 LDMWGLQDGLALL
+848 FDMWGLQDGLALL
-861 NERGDRLPISRWSSG
+861 NERGDRLSMSHWSSG

-890 KVFSYQ
+890 KVFSFQ

-912 ENRQKGALELL
+912 EDRQKSALELL
-923 AELGQ
+923 AELGKH
-928 QQQIWLFTCQ
+928 QQIWLFTCQ

>member
-11 SFGPYENWMFQS
+11 SFGPYENWTFKS

-41 LLEGMRALL
+41 LLEGMRSLL

-58 GYVNGSLELDKD
+58 GYVSGSLELDKE
-70 GIAYHLGRQN
+70 GVAYHLGRQN
-80 KNLDFYSPGGPNLKD
+80 KNLDFYSPGEPSIKE

-114 GLTLD
+114 GLTLE
-119 DLQGVDVLN
+119 DLQGVDILN

-138 AEGGEQLGNV
+138 AEGGEQLGGV
-148 VKTIEMSANDLLV
+148 VKSIETNANDLLV

-171 VLIEQLQENKARL
+171 VLIDQLQENKARL
-184 SALSAHEEQYVELQQ
+184 SALGEHETQYVELQQ
-199 ALRASEDTEAE
+199 ALHASEDTEAE

-235 RRSEEARQ
+235 RRSEEARRR
-243 HMQRFTPPETLNRDA
+243 MQQFTSPDTLDRDA
-258 FLGIDEGLRE
+258 FLSIDEGLRE
-268 ARQSMQM
+268 ARQNMQL

-293 FTMYGQDI
+293 FTTYGQDI

-308 AQWEQ
+308 AKWEQ

-319 EGDAY
+319 EGEAY

-339 SAWRKDESVPTDVN
+339 SSWRKDESVPTDVN

-374 QGQDPALQ
+374 QSQAPSLQ
-382 VEAKS
+382 KETKI
-387 SESEAVVK
+387 SE
-395 DSSVESDKTG
+395 DSASAKTG
-405 VVNNWAHQE
+405 ENGPVNEWAHQE
-414 LEAVI
+414 LQAVMS
-419 ADIADLEAQIGE
+419 DITELESRIGDN
-431 EGSTR
+431 GSAR
-436 KAALPVWLQRIG
+436 MASMPIWLQRIG
-448 GIGAVVGV
+448 GVGAVIGV
-456 LLSLAGL
+456 LMSLAGL
-463 IALESAL
+463 IALESVL
-470 YSVGGIV
+470 YSIGGII

-492 RHIDNADLSR
+492 RHMDDSDIAR
-502 WMREL
+502 CMREL
-507 DRLQQ
+507 ERLQQ

-521 DIPLPKESSNVPN
+521 DVPLPVATSDVPN
-534 LETAAIEQRYNEEG
+534 LETAAIEQRYNDEG
-548 KQLQANYD
+548 KQLQANYE

-563 AWIPEGAAKSLNE
+563 AWIPEGAAKSLDE

-589 YEQLRTIEGYE
+589 SEQLRTIEGYE
-600 KRLEEHKES
+600 KRLDEHKEA

-615 QAVTLWYNLGIEAP
+615 QAVTLWYNLGVEAP
-629 VSPTELKRIYNQY
+629 VSPTELQRIYNQY

-691 ANEYRQKLIDEDQYK
+691 ANEYRQKLIDEDQFK
-706 QWATI
+706 QWETI

-716 VQLELLTPE
+716 VQLDLLTPD

-735 LREGNKDNWN
+735 LREGNKENWT
-745 DELVHADQE
+745 DELAHADQE
-754 LGARKDAMANLYEKR
+754 LHARKDAMANLYEKR

-785 REAIQQRKELESELE
+785 REAIQQRQELESELE

-808 QVVIGHCMERAQQS
+808 QVVIAHCMERAQQS

-836 QYINRL
+836 QYIKRL
-842 TNGTYT
+842 TNGVYT
-848 LDMWGLQDGLALL
+848 FDMWGLQDGLALL
-861 NERGDRLPISRWSSG
+861 NERDERLPINYWSSG

-912 ENRQKGALELL
+912 EDRQKSALELL
-923 AELGQ
+923 AELGE

-938 QQVYYMGQAISGIDT
+938 QQVYYMGQAITGIDT

>member
-1 MMNIKQIRLD
+1 MNIKQIRLD
-11 SFGPYENWMFQS
+11 SFGPYENWMFKS
-23 GPNGVQ
+23 GSSGVQ
-29 LVYGANESGKTS
+29 LIYGANESGKTS
-41 LLEGMRALL
+41 LLEGMRSLL

-58 GYVNGSLELDKD
+58 GYVSGSLEIDKE
-70 GIAYHLGRQN
+70 GRTYHLGRQN
-80 KNLDFYSPGGPNLKD
+80 KKLDFYFPGEPSFKE

-114 GLTLD
+114 GLTLE
-119 DLQGVDVLN
+119 DLQGVDILN

-138 AEGGEQLGNV
+138 AEGGEQLGDL
-148 VKTIEMSANDLLV
+148 VKSIEMNANDLLV
-161 ASASGKRRIN
+161 ASTSGKRRIN
-171 VLIEQLQENKARL
+171 VLIDQLQENKARL
-184 SALSAHEEQYVELQQ
+184 SALSEHETQYVELQQ
-199 ALRASEDTEAE
+199 TLHASEDTEAE
-210 IQNQIKEWQDYREG
+210 IKNQIKEWQEYREG

-235 RRSEEARQ
+235 RRSEEARH
-243 HMQRFTPPETLNRDA
+243 HMQQFIAPDTLDRNT
-258 FLGIDEGLRE
+258 FLSIDEGLRE
-268 ARQSMQM
+268 ARQNMRL

-293 FTMYGQDI
+293 FTTHGQDI

-308 AQWEQ
+308 AKWEQ

-319 EGDAY
+319 EGEAY
-324 IAKVKEQLDFSRGLQ
+324 IAKVKEQLEFSKGLQ
-339 SAWRKDESVPTDVN
+339 SSWRKDESVPSDVN

-374 QGQDPALQ
+374 QSQAPSLQ
-382 VEAKS
+382 KESKISESRTTVPS
-387 SESEAVVK
+387 SEGA
-395 DSSVESDKTG
+395 SVNE
-405 VVNNWAHQE
+405 WAHQE
-414 LEAVI
+414 LQTVI
-419 ADIADLEAQIGE
+419 SDIVDLESRIGE
-431 EGSTR
+431 NGDTR
-436 KAALPVWLQRIG
+436 MASMPVWLQRIG
-448 GIGAVVGV
+448 GIGAVIGV
-456 LLSLAGL
+456 LMSLAGL
-463 IALESAL
+463 IALESVL
-470 YSVGGIV
+470 YSIGGII

-492 RHIDNADLSR
+492 RHVDDSDIAR

-521 DIPLPKESSNVPN
+521 NTPLSVMSSDVPN
-534 LETAAIEQRYNEEG
+534 LETAAIEQRYKEEG
-548 KQLQANYD
+548 QQLQANYE

-563 AWIPEGAAKSLNE
+563 AWIPDGAAKSLDE
-576 DDFFSMKHEYDQY
+576 EDFFSMKHEYDQY

-629 VSPTELKRIYNQY
+629 VSPTELKRVYNQY

-691 ANEYRQKLIDEDQYK
+691 ANEYRQKLIDEDQFK
-706 QWATI
+706 QWETI

-716 VQLELLTPE
+716 VQLDLLTPN

-735 LREGNKDNWN
+735 LREGNKENWT
-745 DELVHADQE
+745 DELAHADQE

-775 MRALGSDQEQ
+775 MRALGTDQEQ
-785 REAIQQRKELESELE
+785 REVIQQRQQLESELE

-808 QVVIGHCMERAQQS
+808 QVVISHCMERAQES

-836 QYINRL
+836 QYIKQL
-842 TNGTYT
+842 TNGIYT
-848 LDMWGLQDGLALL
+848 FDMWGLQDGLALL
-861 NERGDRLPISRWSSG
+861 NERGDRLSMSHWSSG

-890 KVFSYQ
+890 KVFSFQ

-912 ENRQKGALELL
+912 EDRQKSALELL
-923 AELGQ
+923 AELGKH
-928 QQQIWLFTCQ
+928 QQIWLFTCQ